1 MGGQRYSHNPMA
13 GEHGPVV
20 SPLTSACMGGVRERG
35 RRGEGRQK
43 ERRGGEM
50 GGEMKEEMRKGRV
63 YYQRLRIPEPLRRA
77 RLILILRNRC
87 VH

>member
-20 SPLTSACMGGVRERG
+20 SPVTSACMGGVRKRG

-43 ERRGGEM
+43 ERRGGE
-50 GGEMKEEMRKGRV
+50 GRGEGRGD
-63 YYQRLRIPEPLRRA
+63 ERREGEKRA
-77 RLILILRNRC
+77 GVRRGKKKR
-87 VH
+87 